1 MAANKIVILGVHGLG
16 DHTRSSWRETW
27 EKSVRSAFPTGDAI
41 ELDFRF
47 ITYDPIFENTEISGW
62 DTAEAIWKLA
72 SSAVTSSFRR
82 NRGVLADISH
92 AARWTAGYVVAWV
105 ENQSFQEKTRK
116 LVLDAIMEHKPNVLL
131 AHSLGSLVTFN
142 AITHP
147 DADNYSLKGILE
159 DMRYVTLGSQIGNPF
174 VVRNLTPGRIVVP
187 PVKYWFHLYN
197 KEDDVFTAPIRIF
210 DGDNFS
216 QVNTPFDIEGLA
228 DHDAECYL
236 AHPAT
241 TNSVWSPIADET
253 RVGAKIRSFGKPP
266 PIARSTNAK
275 ATPALSRK
283 ALLVGINDYP
293 NPGDRLEG
301 CVNDVFRMSEVLQEC
316 GFSANDIRVSL
327 NERATAKGILDRL
340 AWLLDDP
347 QENQELVLFYS
358 GHGAQIPEYGEMNEP
373 DRNIETLV
381 PYDFDWSPE
390 HAITDHQICQLYSQL
405 PFHTRFA
412 MIFDCC
418 HAGGIHR
425 DGARRARGLTPPD
438 DIRHREIEWSPQ
450 LEMWVPRGFKKLN
463 PEFSSEKSVNKQFFG
478 ERGSSVRLGRASTLR
493 GQTEARYEEDK
504 GSKNSSQ
511 FGPYLPLILE
521 ACEEGQLS
529 YEYRHGVTSF
539 GAFTFALSTLLRQKK
554 KTSFDTLVKE
564 TGKLLKKLE
573 YAQTPQI
580 LGPNSIVS
588 GPVPWR

>member
-1 MAANKIVILGVHGLG
+1 MALKKIVILGVHGLG
-16 DHTRSSWRETW
+16 DHRRSTWKEAW
-27 EKSVRSAFPTGDAI
+27 EKSVRSAFPTGDTI
-41 ELDFRF
+41 ELAFKF
-47 ITYDPIFENTEISGW
+47 ITYDPIFEKIEISGW
-62 DTAEAIWKLA
+62 DTAEAIWKLT
-72 SSAVTSSFRR
+72 SSAVTSTFRR
-82 NRGVLADISH
+82 NKGVLDDISH
-92 AARWTAGYVVAWV
+92 ATRWTAGYVVAWV
-105 ENQSFQEKTRK
+105 ENKSFQEKTRK
-116 LVLDAIMEHKPNVLL
+116 LVLDAIKDYKPNILV
-131 AHSLGSLVTFN
+131 AHSLGSMVTYN

-147 DADNYSLKGILE
+147 DAENNSLKDILK

-174 VVRNLTPGRIVVP
+174 VIRNLTPGRIVVP

-210 DGDNFS
+210 DRDNFA
-216 QVNTPFDIEGLA
+216 QVNTSFDIEGFA

-236 AHPAT
+236 AHRAT
-241 TNSVWSPIADET
+241 TNAVWTPIADET
-253 RVGAKIRSFGKPP
+253 RVGAEVRSFGKPP
-266 PIARSTNAK
+266 SISRS
-275 ATPALSRK
+275 SRTKVPPGLEKK

-316 GFSANDIRVSL
+316 GFSANSIRVCL

-340 AWLLDDP
+340 SWLLDDP
-347 QENQELVLFYS
+347 QPNQELVFFYS

-390 HAITDHQICQLYSQL
+390 RALADDQIYQLYSQL
-405 PFHTRFA
+405 PFSTRLA

-463 PEFSSEKSVNKQFFG
+463 PKFSSEQSVNKQFFG
-478 ERGSSVRLGRASTLR
+478 GNGASVRLGRASSLR
-493 GQTEARYEEDK
+493 GQSEAQYQQIK
-504 GSKNSSQ
+504 GGHKSGQ
-511 FGPYLPLILE
+511 LGPYLPLVIE

-539 GAFTFALSTLLRQKK
+539 GAFTFSLSTLLRQKK
-554 KTSFDTLVKE
+554 AITFQSLVKE
-564 TGKLLKKLE
+564 TGRLLKKLD

-580 LGPNSIVS
+580 LGPSSIVS
-588 GPVPWR
+588 QQVPWM